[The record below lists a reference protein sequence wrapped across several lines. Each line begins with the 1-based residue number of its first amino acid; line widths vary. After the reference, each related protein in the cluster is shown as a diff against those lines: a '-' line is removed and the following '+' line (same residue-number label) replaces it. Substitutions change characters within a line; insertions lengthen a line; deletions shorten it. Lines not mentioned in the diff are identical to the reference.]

1 MCGIYGVI
9 NRKVR
14 REQAM
19 ECLDTMIHRG
29 PDGFGLWQ
37 EDGVTLGHR
46 RLAIL
51 DLSSAGSQPMSYA
64 NERYWMTFN
73 GEIYNFIEIPG
84 GIAAQGIH
92 VPRKQRFG
100 SDYGG
105 VLRVEGKMCGPL

>member
-37 EDGVTLGHR
+37 GGGGARGHR
-46 RLAIL
+46 IR
-51 DLSSAGSQPMSYA
+51 
-64 NERYWMTFN
+64 
-73 GEIYNFIEIPG
+73 
-84 GIAAQGIH
+84 
-92 VPRKQRFG
+92 
-100 SDYGG
+100 
-105 VLRVEGKMCGPL
+105 

>member
-51 DLSSAGSQPMSYA
+51 DLTCFPGFATCAPIAAPEASRCPTPMSA
-64 NERYWMTFN
+64 T
-73 GEIYNFIEIPG
+73 G
-84 GIAAQGIH
+84 
-92 VPRKQRFG
+92 
-100 SDYGG
+100 
-105 VLRVEGKMCGPL
+105 